1 MTTRLFFLAQRSLSL
16 KTLALAHPSIL
27 SSSRSYISEMRRS
40 ALKDNLL
47 RILRTEITY
56 EFEHRSPRLV
66 IYPTNIQ
73 SIAAPFENS
82 TFSDSRLNPGS
93 FLQSPTSFDSFFVE
107 DNPGEQWIRL
117 KRKYGEAE
125 DIKIDATMFD
135 GATPQR
141 LPAAAGGEEEPR
153 LHISLI
159 VEVSK
164 GEASGSV
171 LQFVCSAWPDSLD
184 VEKVFPV
191 SRGPAALRPF
201 MGPHF
206 KELDDELQAALRSY
220 LEERGVNDDLA
231 EFLHE
236 YMENKDKTEV
246 IRWMKNV
253 EAYVM
258 K

>member
-56 EFEHRSPRLV
+56 EFEHRSPRL
-66 IYPTNIQ
+66 
-73 SIAAPFENS
+73 
-82 TFSDSRLNPGS
+82 
-93 FLQSPTSFDSFFVE
+93 SPTSFDSFFVE